1 MKQCNSPFIVKYYGR
16 HFNDE
21 ELWVGTQSFAVA
33 GEGGSLWV
41 ES

>member
-21 ELWVGTQSFAVA
+21 ELWVGMRGMRRA
-33 GEGGSLWV
+33 GGGG
-41 ES
+41 